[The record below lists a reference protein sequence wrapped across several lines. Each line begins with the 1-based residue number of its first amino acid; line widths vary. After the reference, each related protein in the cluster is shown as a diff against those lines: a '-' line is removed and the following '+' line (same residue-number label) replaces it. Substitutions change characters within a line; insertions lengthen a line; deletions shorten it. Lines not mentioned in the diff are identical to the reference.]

1 MRFISTEL
9 TGLCHG
15 KPTANGKNRLFHGN
29 SLVKHNRM
37 QLKCR
42 WCLTWNDVCVISI
55 RLAGPGKH
63 QSALCGTEVNN
74 SIVEHQHSS
83 LIRLLDE
90 QCNYMASFNCNE
102 HVGFKWFYSWTNCYN
117 QLCSYTNRKL
127 LNFSFGWYSYMHN
140 NRIDG
145 YHANHDKPKY
155 RSNFEY
161 KIIKIKKSNFLKI
174 IFLFGFFFKSSYSSA
189 DQKKFVSVFDV
200 W

>member
-37 QLKCR
+37 QMKCR
-42 WCLTWNDVCVISI
+42 WCLTWNAVCVISI

-90 QCNYMASFNCNE
+90 QCNYMASFNCYE
-102 HVGFKWFYSWTNCYN
+102 HVGFKWFYSWFNCYN

-127 LNFSFGWYSYMHN
+127 LKCSTTLLLS
-140 NRIDG
+140 
-145 YHANHDKPKY
+145 
-155 RSNFEY
+155 
-161 KIIKIKKSNFLKI
+161 LKTT
-174 IFLFGFFFKSSYSSA
+174 
-189 DQKKFVSVFDV
+189 DQVFVHKLAVNSGQINTWFNQISLKLAIEL
-200 W
+200 